1 MGRLLNV
8 LAVAGG
14 FAVAVFWMSSGGD
27 PSSRLAVVTDIAPQ
41 GTARLAP
48 ASGETTDQH
57 PPIPA
62 LPRNVADA
70 RPAGKDQ
77 PTAQSTP
84 TRPAAPIAARPA
96 RADEPPLRTGGGES
110 TRTTPVLSAAA
121 PAVAPPLS
129 GVELVT
135 RLQREL
141 RRVGC
146 YSGDLCGDWTIAS
159 RRAMDQFVNR
169 VNASLPTDRPDTVLL
184 ALVQSQPGTVCRA
197 GCPHGQL
204 MMNDGRCVPETVAV
218 RPEPQRARQQTQTA
232 ATNSWTT
239 TMAREQS
246 PAAAALVAPPAPV
259 PADATRDPLPGRM
272 AIGAPAAIDPYA
284 PLLNG
289 APPPVIVYDRRPP
302 VQQAAPPRPAPRPSQ
317 QAKNGNRMPD
327 WAKHAFHYN

>member
-1 MGRLLNV
+1 LLNV

-27 PSSRLAVVTDIAPQ
+27 PSSRLAVVTEIAPQ
-41 GTARLAP
+41 GTARLAA
-48 ASGETTDQH
+48 ASGEPSDQH
-57 PPIPA
+57 QPTPA
-62 LPRNVADA
+62 APRASAEA

-77 PTAQSTP
+77 ATTQSAP
-84 TRPAAPIAARPA
+84 ARPAATTAARPA
-96 RADEPPLRTGGGES
+96 RADESPLRTGGGES
-110 TRTTPVLSAAA
+110 NRTAPILSAAA
-121 PAVAPPLS
+121 PTPAATAPLS
-129 GVELVT
+129 GVELVN

-146 YSGDLCGDWTIAS
+146 YSGDISGEWTVAS

-184 ALVQSQPGTVCRA
+184 ALVQSQAGTVCRA
-197 GCPHGQL
+197 GCPRGQL

-218 RPEPQRARQQTQTA
+218 RPEPQRAHQQTQTA

-239 TMAREQS
+239 TTAREQS
-246 PAAAALVAPPAPV
+246 PAAPV
-259 PADATRDPLPGRM
+259 VADATRDPLPGRM
-272 AIGAPAAIDPYA
+272 AIGAPTAIDPDA
-284 PLLNG
+284 TPLNG

-302 VQQAAPPRPAPRPSQ
+302 VQQATPPRPAPRPNQ